1 MKKNHTIRQ
10 LYTRKVD
17 AKIDNELFEQ
27 QKHNGDISLQMI
39 NYNTHQESNRKK
51 LKNHMELADHRH
63 RSDFKEQTKKKKQY
77 LKKRFNFHGGKLK
90 KIAPALRTKDAPGDS
105 KAITFL
111 TTGEHEYKYDVHENG
126 RHEPLLYKKNMQK
139 SFSLP
144 QINSDSIN
152 NMKQNDR
159 IKDGLL
165 STSDHDD
172 NSKNVNN
179 NTLVGDE
186 LFTPEN
192 TISLDEAF
200 QIPLHRSRKSRELE
214 RIERMKK
221 GKRKRSRQSRSKIRS
236 RLGTWTPYTPGTP
249 LEDTAGDQMLL
260 QIG

>member
-1 MKKNHTIRQ
+1 
-10 LYTRKVD
+10 
-17 AKIDNELFEQ
+17 
-27 QKHNGDISLQMI
+27 
-39 NYNTHQESNRKK
+39 
-51 LKNHMELADHRH
+51 
-63 RSDFKEQTKKKKQY
+63 
-77 LKKRFNFHGGKLK
+77 
-90 KIAPALRTKDAPGDS
+90 
-105 KAITFL
+105 
-111 TTGEHEYKYDVHENG
+111 
-126 RHEPLLYKKNMQK
+126 MQK

-221 GKRKRSRQSRSKIRS
+221 GKRKCSRQSRSKIRS
-236 RLGTWTPYTPGTP
+236 RLRTWTPYTPGTP